1 MVGYWLHEG
10 VGKQEIGGVDGQTD
24 VTGHAK
30 RRQCNIYR
38 TKNERQN
45 TNASAKKIKKGAT

>member
-24 VTGHAK
+24 VTGKHK
-30 RRQCNIYR
+30 RTSRQLIH
-38 TKNERQN
+38 RQYEQH
-45 TNASAKKIKKGAT
+45 SFDLPKQQDSS